1 MKKYD
6 GNPPNTYY
14 GPDDM
19 TYNMYL
25 HKSEQYVEAFDYDM
39 ENQTLLD
46 VIEMHNVLKHLPA
59 TTIANDDAEVDTF
72 KKGGKGDNRF
82 LCVAKRIGRIEH

>member
-1 MKKYD
+1 M
-6 GNPPNTYY
+6 TETHRIRYY

-19 TYNMYL
+19 TYNMHL

-46 VIEMHNVLKHLPA
+46 VIEMHNVLAICQQLLSPMMMRWIHS
-59 TTIANDDAEVDTF
+59 
-72 KKGGKGDNRF
+72 
-82 LCVAKRIGRIEH
+82 KRRQRG